1 MKEIS
6 INRLSDSHSTFKY
19 GSMGKKNT
27 GSKIR
32 LEDSE
37 TLSRIP
43 STMDEVPPLLDLS
56 YEGSDS

>member
-1 MKEIS
+1 
-6 INRLSDSHSTFKY
+6 
-19 GSMGKKNT
+19 MGKKNT